1 MDIIMHRA
9 YATSCFFKHF
19 SGQCAIMPIKVIGF
33 SDDTRECWTGEID
46 FMALLELTSNAL
58 WGEISSITIQAFY

>member
-9 YATSCFFKHF
+9 YAMSCFFKHF

-33 SDDTRECWTGEID
+33 SDDTRECWDGQIG
-46 FMALLELTSNAL
+46 FTSHA
-58 WGEISSITIQAFY
+58 